1 MSGAAPTREVAYR
14 LFADEFA
21 QSTYSYA
28 ESDDDRAPQYL
39 VAPTGA
45 RMNRV
50 FVVGVLT
57 EVEEV
62 SDGVLRARIVDPTGA
77 FVCYAGQ
84 YQPDALAFFERAE
97 PPTFVALTAKTRT
110 FEPEGADRIFTSL
123 RPEQVNEV
131 TPGTRDSWVVET
143 AEQTLE
149 RAALTAQALDL
160 PERGD
165 RLRDR
170 LADAGLEPGLAAGI
184 PEAIAEYDVTTDYL
198 AAVQEMALEAVEVVA
213 GDREAVETVAGAP
226 SEAAPGEVRTGFASL
241 TLSAPGAETG
251 TAEVEAEDEEPDPD
265 SVAEP
270 DIDEPGPSVDEEPT
284 ATVDQEPASEPAA
297 ETEPVDAETSNA
309 DQTASLADETTDA
322 SVTTAEPAT
331 DEPPVSDGATATGE
345 TEPEADAVEPEA
357 DEEAVE
363 TGAEAESVESTDETA
378 EEGEEELYE
387 LSAEE
392 RAEVE
397 ENFDV
402 GFESGSEIGSP
413 EETPDIEPEA
423 GSPAATADE
432 PDDAVPAATGSE
444 TTDEEPAETDSGT
457 EAESSEEPEAEA
469 ETVDPENQGSDDGAT
484 DQSPE
489 PEPES
494 EESTAPEETPDEEP
508 EPSKGATDEEPATEE
523 EEPLDPDA
531 DPEDLVVET
540 LRELGDGD
548 SVPRS
553 ELVATVEERSDLS
566 AEEIE
571 DGIQSALLGGRCF
584 ESGADALKPI

>member
-21 QSTYSYA
+21 QSTFNYA

-57 EVEEV
+57 ETEEV

-97 PPTFVALTAKTRT
+97 PPTFVALTAKART
-110 FEPEGADRIFTSL
+110 FEPEGSDRIFTSL

-131 TPGTRDSWVVET
+131 TAGTRDSWVVET

-149 RAALTAQALDL
+149 RAALTAQALEL

-165 RLRDR
+165 RLRAR
-170 LADAGLEPGLAAGI
+170 LGDAGLEPGLAAGI
-184 PEAIAEYDVTTDYL
+184 PTAIAEYDVTSDYL
-198 AAVQEMALEAVEVVA
+198 AAVQQMALEAVEVVT
-213 GDREAVETVAGAP
+213 GDRESVEHVAGEPA
-226 SEAAPGEVRTGFASL
+226 EAEGGEVMTEFASL
-241 TLSAPGAETG
+241 TLSPPAA
-251 TAEVEAEDEEPDPD
+251 AASEAGIEDEESGSTPDEELESIESEAPTD
-265 SVAEP
+265 SLESDAVENVGVPEA
-270 DIDEPGPSVDEEPT
+270 DVDEKSAEGVDDGPT
-284 ATVDQEPASEPAA
+284 SGRMT
-297 ETEPVDAETSNA
+297 ETEPVGSKRD
-309 DQTASLADETTDA
+309 TAAQSETTDEAPNDA
-322 SVTTAEPAT
+322 SPTATRSAINETTDSST
-331 DEPPVSDGATATGE
+331 DEEPGE
-345 TEPEADAVEPEA
+345 TETAVE
-357 DEEAVE
+357 
-363 TGAEAESVESTDETA
+363 TDETA
-378 EEGEEELYE
+378 AADDAVETDVDAAEEDEDDLYE

-423 GSPAATADE
+423 GAGAEPDGETAVETAEGVDQALDDESPPDQPDGESSADDVSEETPTASRDEDDVPAEADE
-432 PDDAVPAATGSE
+432 DEESVDGAETTAPAE
-444 TTDEEPAETDSGT
+444 TTDEESAGG
-457 EAESSEEPEAEA
+457 
-469 ETVDPENQGSDDGAT
+469 VDA
-484 DQSPE
+484 
-489 PEPES
+489 
-494 EESTAPEETPDEEP
+494 
-508 EPSKGATDEEPATEE
+508 
-523 EEPLDPDA
+523 PLDADE

-540 LRELGDGD
+540 LQELGDGE

-553 ELVATVEERSDLS
+553 ELVATLEERYGLS
-566 AEEIE
+566 EDAVA
-571 DGIQSALLGGRCF
+571 DGIQAALLGGRCF